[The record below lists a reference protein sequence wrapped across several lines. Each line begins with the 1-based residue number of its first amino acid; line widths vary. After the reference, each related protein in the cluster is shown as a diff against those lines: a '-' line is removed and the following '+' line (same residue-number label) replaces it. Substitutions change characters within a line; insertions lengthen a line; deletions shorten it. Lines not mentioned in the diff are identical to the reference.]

1 MAWEQRGN
9 HTYYYRSH
17 KVGGR
22 VVKEYIGSD
31 ATADLIAAHD
41 EAERERRSAD
51 REQVRAEARRLAELA
66 AGYETLSG
74 AVDALTAAALMA
86 DGYRQHARG
95 AWRKQ
100 RDAGTTE
107 AT

>member
-9 HTYYYRSH
+9 RIYYYRSR

-22 VVKEYIGSD
+22 VVKEYIGTG
-31 ATADLIAAHD
+31 ATAELIAAHD

-51 REQVRAEARRLAELA
+51 REQSCAEARRLADLA
-66 AGYETLSG
+66 AGDEELSRT
-74 AVDALTAAALMA
+74 VDALAAAALMSV
-86 DGYRQHARG
+86 GYRQHGRG

-100 RDAGTTE
+100 RSVSEGE

>member
-9 HTYYYRSH
+9 HTYYYRSR
-17 KVGGR
+17 KVGGH
-22 VVKEYIGSD
+22 VLKEYIGSG

-51 REQVRAEARRLAELA
+51 RERVRAEARRLAELA
-66 AGYETLSG
+66 AGDETLAR

-86 DGYRQHARG
+86 AGYRQHARG
-95 AWRKQ
+95 AWRRQ
-100 RDAGTTE
+100 RDAGATE
-107 AT
+107 TA